1 MICRACKGMAVN
13 TDIFGIT
20 TTMER
25 LLVICVG
32 AGIGTGFYY
41 WFAWMMK
48 KKTMQ
53 AYVTAHPWLLHP
65 NAICYWRTLM
75 AMAGLFLYF
84 WTGFQSAA
92 IIIFTFAAILDGVDG
107 LVARG
112 CNLVTRKGEWL
123 DPLCDKL
130 TYLPPLLGF
139 AYTGII
145 SIKLVWILVAVELIG
160 QFMARRL
167 LSVLKRSGAA
177 NNFGKIK
184 AMICFAL
191 VIFCALLDANPHIV
205 HMGNQILLSCII
217 LSVASVVFKFI
228 PNRLYADILSM
239 LNFLCGIFS
248 LYLTYNGFFARA
260 VIIII
265 VGQLFDLFDG
275 RMAEKHGGTKYGP
288 YLDDVADFVS
298 FGVAPAYVMVKLG
311 GAYAWLFAAVYMA
324 GVGFR
329 LVRFLAFDKKRTD
342 LPAGVFNGL
351 PCPAGALF
359 VLGAAL
365 VMPVHFMWAV
375 VVLTTGLMVSTIRF
389 AHLGR
394 VIMKQIP
401 KPVFYTISAGIIVI
415 IAFVLKTRN
424 VELFGY
430 VILTSVLLYA
440 FIGRMFIH
448 NRFLDSQ
455 SG

>member
-1 MICRACKGMAVN
+1 
-13 TDIFGIT
+13 
-20 TTMER
+20 MER
-25 LLVICVG
+25 LLVIGVG
-32 AGIGTGFYY
+32 ALIGTGFYY
-41 WFAWMMK
+41 WFAWMLK
-48 KKTMQ
+48 KKAMQ
-53 AYVTAHPWLLHP
+53 EYVFSHQWLLHP
-65 NAICYWRTLM
+65 NSICYWRTAM
-75 AMAGLFLYF
+75 AMVGFFLYF
-84 WTGFQSAA
+84 WTTFQSAA

-112 CNLVTRKGEWL
+112 CNLVSRLGEWL

-145 SIKLVWILVAVELIG
+145 SVKLVWILVGIEVFG
-160 QFMARRL
+160 QFAARRL
-167 LSVLKRSGAA
+167 LGLMKSSGAA

-184 AMICFAL
+184 AIICFAL
-191 VIFCALLDANPHIV
+191 VIFCALVDANPDVV
-205 HMGNQILLSCII
+205 HMGDQILLSCIV
-217 LSVASVVFKFI
+217 LSAASIVFKFI
-228 PNRLYADILSM
+228 PNRLYADILST
-239 LNFLCGIFS
+239 LNFICGITS
-248 LYLTYNGFFARA
+248 LFFTYNGFFARA

-288 YLDDVADFVS
+288 YLDDIADFVS
-298 FGVAPAYVMVKLG
+298 FGLAPAYVLVKIG
-311 GAYAWLFAAVYMA
+311 GSWAWLFGVSYIT

-329 LVRFLAFDKKRTD
+329 LIRFLTVDKKRTD

-351 PCPAGALF
+351 PCPAGALL

-365 VMPVHFMWAV
+365 VLPAQFMWAV
-375 VVLTTGLMVSTIRF
+375 VVITTFLMVSTIRF

-394 VIMKQIP
+394 VILKQVP
-401 KPVFYTISAGIIVI
+401 KPLFFTISAAIIVV

-430 VILTSVLLYA
+430 FILSSILLYL
-440 FIGRMFIH
+440 FIGRKCIAKK
-448 NRFLDSQ
+448 NPR
-455 SG
+455 GNPG